1 MDGSGVSKAVRR
13 QVIAGVVQRD
23 RDFFSAASNSH
34 HGWSK
39 PWSLKVQSPLTNAID
54 FRQDGVVAPEQR
66 LPVLKHVR
74 FALEPEPAPVL
85 LRVGIA
91 VLLDMVI
98 LFAALKS
105 LLLATGYPPEH
116 VTHAV
121 LPALFGGLFGFLGS
135 LGGSTRSGLLRAL
148 MLSALALPLTLI
160 AIVVRDNPVGAG
172 LTLAAA
178 AAFAGFLAWYGE
190 PLATLGSLLLYMYF
204 VPLAFG
210 AGRGVPLKD
219 LLLTFG
225 VMIVLS
231 VILRALVALVG
242 KHRAPA
248 RVKATDEKSAAET
261 SPDRGSTRRFT
272 QVAQPQLSR
281 LHRTTLRSA
290 IGLGLGAFVMS
301 LTGDHNA
308 VWVLMTLIALV
319 PPALPLTIDRVLQR
333 LAGTVVAM
341 VVLTVIAAVIPPGPL
356 RLLALAPGIVVM
368 IAFMRRSYT
377 LSVLGVSL
385 VAVLGYAQVSMPLQ
399 EALLWRGLDTLVGA
413 AIAIVITLLI
423 PVGAKPK
430 PVWAH
435 NSQADASS

>member
-1 MDGSGVSKAVRR
+1 MAL
-13 QVIAGVVQRD
+13 QQQR
-23 RDFFSAASNSH
+23 
-34 HGWSK
+34 
-39 PWSLKVQSPLTNAID
+39 VPLL
-54 FRQDGVVAPEQR
+54 R
-66 LPVLKHVR
+66 HVK

-98 LFAALKS
+98 VFVALKT

-148 MLSALALPLTLI
+148 LLSALALPLTLV
-160 AIVVRDNPVGAG
+160 AIGVRESPLGAG
-172 LTLAAA
+172 VTLAAA

-210 AGRGVPLKD
+210 AGRGVPVKY

-225 VMIVLS
+225 VMVLLT
-231 VILRALVALVG
+231 VVLRGLVALAG
-242 KHRAPA
+242 RHRAPA
-248 RVKATDEKSAAET
+248 RVKATDEKATESG
-261 SPDRGSTRRFT
+261 RGRRFT
-272 QVAQPQLSR
+272 QVGQPQLGR

-290 IGLGLGAFVMS
+290 IGLGLGAVVMS

-333 LAGTVVAM
+333 LAGTAVAM
-341 VVLTVIAAVIPPGPL
+341 IVLTVIAALIPPGPL

-385 VAVLGYAQVSMPLQ
+385 VAVLGYAQVAVPLQ
-399 EALLWRGLDTLVGA
+399 EALLWRGLDTIVGA

-423 PVGAKPK
+423 PVGAKPH

-435 NSQADASS
+435 GSQAEAPPPRSSG

>member
-1 MDGSGVSKAVRR
+1 MAP
-13 QVIAGVVQRD
+13 QQQR
-23 RDFFSAASNSH
+23 
-34 HGWSK
+34 
-39 PWSLKVQSPLTNAID
+39 VPLL
-54 FRQDGVVAPEQR
+54 R
-66 LPVLKHVR
+66 HVK

-91 VLLDMVI
+91 VLLDMIVV
-98 LFAALKS
+98 FVTLKT
-105 LLLATGYPPEH
+105 LLLATGYPPAH

-148 MLSALALPLTLI
+148 LLSALAKPQTLV
-160 AIVVRDNPVGAG
+160 AIGVRERPIGAG
-172 LTLAAA
+172 VTQAAA

-210 AGRGVPLKD
+210 AGRGVPVRY

-225 VMIVLS
+225 VMVLLT
-231 VILRALVALVG
+231 VVLRGLVALVG
-242 KHRAPA
+242 RHRAPA
-248 RVKATDEKSAAET
+248 RVKATDEKATESG
-261 SPDRGSTRRFT
+261 RGRRFT
-272 QVAQPQLSR
+272 QVGQPQLGR

-290 IGLGLGAFVMS
+290 IGLGLGAAVMS

-341 VVLTVIAAVIPPGPL
+341 IVLTVIAALIPPGPL

-385 VAVLGYAQVSMPLQ
+385 VAVLGYAQVAMPLQ
-399 EALLWRGLDTLVGA
+399 EALLWRGLDTIVGA

-423 PVGAKPK
+423 PVGPKPN

-435 NSQADASS
+435 GGQPEAAPPPPSG